1 MLSFYRSITRLLLV
15 LSIVYA
21 EQILMFLCRT
31 YGRWVAANPA
41 FVLCMSLAIAFVLC
55 LGVIRFKVET
65 RPEKV

>member
-1 MLSFYRSITRLLLV
+1 MLSFYRSITRLLLG